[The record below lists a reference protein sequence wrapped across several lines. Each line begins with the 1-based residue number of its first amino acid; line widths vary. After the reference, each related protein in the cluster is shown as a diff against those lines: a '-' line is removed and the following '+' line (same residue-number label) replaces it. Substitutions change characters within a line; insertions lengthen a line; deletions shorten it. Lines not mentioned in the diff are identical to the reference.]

1 MVLNVLNQ
9 IKTAKNKKQN
19 RKQGNYYSIKK
30 IGEKK
35 KSKLHTEQKL

>member
-19 RKQGNYYSIKK
+19 KKQENYYSIKK
-30 IGEKK
+30 
-35 KSKLHTEQKL
+35 

>member
-35 KSKLHTEQKL
+35 SKLHTEQKL